1 MRSTIMIF
9 GAVLAAVLV
18 VPIAGAQPRGF
29 FMPAPGA
36 GSGPG
41 GEGDA
46 TMMFP
51 MLLRRLGLT
60 PDQSRQVRDIME
72 KHRPKF
78 QALFTEVRAANE
90 AMASRLFSP
99 GTVTAAEL
107 DPSIRQVASLREQL
121 VREGANVALEIRT
134 VLTPEQLAKAADI
147 RQKLEA
153 LHTQMKQLLGDPM
166 AEPLPPPAP

>member
-1 MRSTIMIF
+1 
-9 GAVLAAVLV
+9 
-18 VPIAGAQPRGF
+18 
-29 FMPAPGA
+29 
-36 GSGPG
+36 
-41 GEGDA
+41 
-46 TMMFP
+46 MMFP

-121 VREGANVALEIRT
+121 RARRCQRGARYPCRADARAAREGGRHPPEAGGAAHADEAAPGRPHVRTIATASAVGVAPIGRSTFNTSITARSRHVMSNLAGGGGASFPWGPAAR
-134 VLTPEQLAKAADI
+134 LT
-147 RQKLEA
+147 
-153 LHTQMKQLLGDPM
+153 
-166 AEPLPPPAP
+166 